1 MIKLETVHI
10 EEVRGVRKL
19 DIDFRKEKFAIS
31 GPNGSGKSG
40 VIDAI
45 EFGLTGQIGRLTG
58 RGTGGLSVA
67 EHGPH
72 VDKTRFPDAAFV
84 RLQVYLTELEKS
96 VTITR
101 KISAPKKPKIEPADE
116 EVKTALSEI
125 AEHPE
130 IALSRREILRFIL
143 VEPTRR
149 SEEIQTIL
157 KLDEIGQIRSTLN
170 TAQNRL
176 QRDQKTAEAAVN
188 SSRSALQTHL
198 QIATL
203 RSEDVLAAVNQRRAL
218 LGLTEF
224 AELTADTKL
233 DAGLSSAAR
242 TPEFNKSSALRDLG
256 ALSDAAQSFPT
267 LATSNAATILADLA
281 RLEDDPSLLAAL
293 QRSAFIEKGLELVD
307 GAECPLCDYEWADE
321 QRLRNHLA
329 AKLAKSDEARR
340 LQQRLLDTGA
350 VISRQ
355 IIRATALLA
364 PVQKLSEGQQND
376 GCTQLLARWM
386 GDLDDLKSKLANVDG
401 LMGLKDRLTTGW
413 LQIPKEFPAT
423 LKTLTETIQAK
434 PDQTA
439 TIDAQ
444 TFLTTAQLRLGDY
457 REARRKSEA
466 AEIALKAAKAAYAAY
481 CTVMDDELNALY
493 EDVQEDFSKYYRI
506 INEDDESEFTA
517 NLTPSEGKLDFDVNF
532 YERGLFPPGA
542 FHSEGHQDGMGV
554 CLYLALMKRLFG
566 DRFTFA
572 LLDDVVMSVDAG
584 HRYQFCKLLKTEFPD
599 TQLIITTHDRL
610 WAEQMKS
617 AGLVT
622 RKTSLAFH
630 SWTIDTGPLVE
641 SNFDIWDDIA
651 ASLAK
656 GKVEVAAA
664 ALRHHLEYVSRHLA
678 DELGATVQ
686 FRADGNYD
694 LGDLLPPVL
703 TRMKYL
709 LGKAA
714 EAAQSWGN
722 NELRDTIV
730 ARRTALSSAA
740 GTQNVEQWAVN
751 RAVHYNEWANFGRK
765 DFEPV
770 VAAFKDLLGCF
781 VCPTCESW
789 FHVTPPH
796 GAAEALRC
804 PCAATNLNLMAKV
817 VTTTR
822 VPVSALS
829 VVGRS

>member
-1 MIKLETVHI
+1 VIKLETAHI
-10 EEVRGVRKL
+10 EEVRGIRKL

-45 EFGLTGQIGRLTG
+45 EFGLTGQIGRLIG

-84 RLQVYLTELEKS
+84 RLQVYMTELDKS

-101 KISAPKKPKIEPADE
+101 KISAPKKPRIEPSDDD
-116 EVKTALSEI
+116 VKTALSEV

-143 VEPTRR
+143 VEPTKR
-149 SEEIQTIL
+149 SEEIQAIL
-157 KLDEIGQIRSTLN
+157 KLDEIGQTRGALN

-176 QRDQKTAEAAVN
+176 QRDQKAAEAAVA
-188 SSRSALQTHL
+188 SSRTALQTHL

-203 RSEDVLAAVNQRRAL
+203 RSEDVSAAINQRRAL
-218 LGLTEF
+218 LGLMEIS
-224 AELTADTKL
+224 EMTADTKL
-233 DAGLSSAAR
+233 DAGLSSAAS
-242 TPEFNKSSALRDLG
+242 TSEFNKRSALRDLG
-256 ALSDAAQSFPT
+256 ALSDAAEGFPT
-267 LATSNAATILADLA
+267 LAVADAAAILADLA
-281 RLEDDPSLLAAL
+281 RLEADPSLFAAL
-293 QRSAFIEKGLELVD
+293 QRRAFIEKGLELVD
-307 GAECPLCDYEWADE
+307 GAECPLCDAEWEDE
-321 QRLRNHLA
+321 QHLRDHLT
-329 AKLAKSDEARR
+329 AKLLKSDEARK
-340 LQQRLLDTGA
+340 LQQRLLDKGA
-350 VISRQ
+350 VISRE
-355 IIRATALLA
+355 IIRVTAIMA
-364 PVQKLSEGQQND
+364 PVQKLSEAQDHAGFHR
-376 GCTQLLARWM
+376 LLARWKA
-386 GDLDDLKSKLANVDG
+386 DLDDLKDRLESVDA
-401 LMGLKDRLTTGW
+401 LIGLKDLLTTGW
-413 LQIPKEFPAT
+413 LQTPHGFAAS
-423 LKTLTETIQAK
+423 LKTLTETVDAK

-457 REARRKSEA
+457 REARRRREA
-466 AEIALKAAKAAYAAY
+466 AEIASKAGRTAYAVY
-481 CTVMDDELNALY
+481 CSVMDDELNSLY

-506 INEDDESEFTA
+506 INEGDESGFIA
-517 NLTPSEGKLDFDVNF
+517 KLTPSEGKLDFDVNF

-572 LLDDVVMSVDAG
+572 LLGDVVMSVDAG
-584 HRYQFCKLLKTEFPD
+584 HRYNFCKLLKTEFPD
-599 TQLIITTHDRL
+599 TQFIITTHDRL

-622 RKTSLAFH
+622 RRTSLAFH

-641 SNFDIWDDIA
+641 SNLDIWDDIA

-656 GKVEVAAA
+656 GKVEAAAA

-678 DELGATVQ
+678 DELGAPVP
-686 FRADGNYD
+686 FRADGNYE
-694 LGDLLPPVL
+694 LGDLLPAVL
-703 TRMKYL
+703 TRMKGL

-714 EAAQSWGN
+714 DAAQSWGN
-722 NELRDTIV
+722 NAMRDSIV
-730 ARRTALSSAA
+730 ARRTALSNATA
-740 GTQNVEQWAVN
+740 TQNVEQWAVN

-770 VAAFKDLLGCF
+770 VAAFKDLLACF
-781 VCPTCESW
+781 ACPSCGSW
-789 FHVTPPH
+789 FHITPPR
-796 GAAEALRC
+796 GAPETLRC
-804 PCAATNLNLMAKV
+804 SCAEINLNLMAKV

-822 VPVSALS
+822 LPVSVLS
-829 VVGRS
+829 GAE